1 MLSDCQKAKNKSIDC
16 HCNGNKEKPL
26 FFRDLIQFLCAYGTY
41 GMSRTKK
48 KAWNDYNSRFM
59 VSISPHSSQQR
70 ENHGT
75 GDLTAVLD
83 IIGSLGFII

>member
-1 MLSDCQKAKNKSIDC
+1 MGPTVCL
-16 HCNGNKEKPL
+16 GL
-26 FFRDLIQFLCAYGTY
+26 
-41 GMSRTKK
+41 KK
-48 KAWNDYNSRFM
+48 KTYNDYDSRFM